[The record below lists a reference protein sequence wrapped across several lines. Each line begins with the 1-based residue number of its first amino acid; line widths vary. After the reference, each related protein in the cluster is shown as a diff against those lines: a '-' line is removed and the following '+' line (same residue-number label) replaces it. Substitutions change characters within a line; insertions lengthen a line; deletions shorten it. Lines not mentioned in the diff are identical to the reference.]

1 MPKRKKNSRLD
12 TYNKLR
18 EIKKSNTK
26 DVAKLQ
32 LEDLEEIIVNE
43 DFQNILLLR
52 KFIKTGNPLD
62 YFNEDLKIESK
73 ENENEQLQRKNTSYK
88 IIFK

>member
-32 LEDLEEIIVNE
+32 LEDLEEIIIDE

-62 YFNEDLKIESK
+62 YFNEDLKIERK
-73 ENENEQLQRKNTSYK
+73 ENENEQ
-88 IIFK
+88 

>member
-1 MPKRKKNSRLD
+1 MPQRKKNSRLD

-32 LEDLEEIIVNE
+32 LEDLEEIIIDE

-62 YFNEDLKIESK
+62 YFNEDLKIERK
-73 ENENEQLQRKNTSYK
+73 ENENEQ
-88 IIFK
+88 

>member
-18 EIKKSNTK
+18 EMKKSNTK

-62 YFNEDLKIESK
+62 YFNEDLKIERK
-73 ENENEQLQRKNTSYK
+73 ENENEQ
-88 IIFK
+88 

>member
-1 MPKRKKNSRLD
+1 MPKRKRNSRLE

-32 LEDLEEIIVNE
+32 LEDLEGIIKDE
-43 DFQNILLLR
+43 HFKNILLLR
-52 KFIKTGNPLD
+52 KYIKEGNPLD
-62 YFNEDLKIESK
+62 YFNEDINNERT
-73 ENENEQLQRKNTSYK
+73 ENENEQ
-88 IIFK
+88 

>member
-1 MPKRKKNSRLD
+1 MHKRKKNTRLD

-32 LEDLEEIIVNE
+32 LEDLEEIIIDE

-62 YFNEDLKIESK
+62 YFNEDLKIERK
-73 ENENEQLQRKNTSYK
+73 ENENEQ
-88 IIFK
+88 

>member
-62 YFNEDLKIESK
+62 YFNEDLKIERK
-73 ENENEQLQRKNTSYK
+73 ENENEQ
-88 IIFK
+88 

>member
-32 LEDLEEIIVNE
+32 LEDLEEIIIDE

-62 YFNEDLKIESK
+62 YFNEDLKIERK
-73 ENENEQLQRKNTSYK
+73 ETENEQ
-88 IIFK
+88 

>member
-62 YFNEDLKIESK
+62 YFNEYLKIERK
-73 ENENEQLQRKNTSYK
+73 ENENEQ
-88 IIFK
+88 

>member
-18 EIKKSNTK
+18 EIKESNTK

-62 YFNEDLKIESK
+62 YFNEDLKIERK
-73 ENENEQLQRKNTSYK
+73 ENENEQ
-88 IIFK
+88 

>member
-62 YFNEDLKIESK
+62 YFNEDLKIERK
-73 ENENEQLQRKNTSYK
+73 ENENEK
-88 IIFK
+88 

>member
-62 YFNEDLKIESK
+62 YFNEDQKIERK
-73 ENENEQLQRKNTSYK
+73 ENENEQ
-88 IIFK
+88 

>member
-12 TYNKLR
+12 TYNKL
-18 EIKKSNTK
+18 I
-26 DVAKLQ
+26 D
-32 LEDLEEIIVNE
+32 E

-62 YFNEDLKIESK
+62 YFNEDLKIERK
-73 ENENEQLQRKNTSYK
+73 ENENEQ
-88 IIFK
+88 

>member
-62 YFNEDLKIESK
+62 YFNEDLKIE
-73 ENENEQLQRKNTSYK
+73 RKTSGK
-88 IIFK
+88 MSR

>member
-32 LEDLEEIIVNE
+32 LEDLEEIIIDEN
-43 DFQNILLLR
+43 FQNILLLR

-62 YFNEDLKIESK
+62 YFNEDLKIERK
-73 ENENEQLQRKNTSYK
+73 EAENEQ
-88 IIFK
+88 

>member
-32 LEDLEEIIVNE
+32 LEDLEEIIIDEN
-43 DFQNILLLR
+43 FQNILLLR

-62 YFNEDLKIESK
+62 YFNEDLKIERK
-73 ENENEQLQRKNTSYK
+73 ETENEQ
-88 IIFK
+88 

>member
-32 LEDLEEIIVNE
+32 LEDLEEIIIDE

-62 YFNEDLKIESK
+62 YFNEDLKD
-73 ENENEQLQRKNTSYK
+73 RKSVV
-88 IIFK
+88 

>member
-26 DVAKLQ
+26 DVA
-32 LEDLEEIIVNE
+32 
-43 DFQNILLLR
+43 
-52 KFIKTGNPLD
+52 TGNPLD
-62 YFNEDLKIESK
+62 YFNEDLKIERK
-73 ENENEQLQRKNTSYK
+73 ENENEQ
-88 IIFK
+88 

>member
-1 MPKRKKNSRLD
+1 MPKRKRNSRLD

-26 DVAKLQ
+26 DVTKLQ
-32 LEDLEEIIVNE
+32 LEDLEEIIIDE

-52 KFIKTGNPLD
+52 KFIKTGSPLD
-62 YFNEDLKIESK
+62 YFNEDLKIERK
-73 ENENEQLQRKNTSYK
+73 ENENEQ
-88 IIFK
+88 

>member
-43 DFQNILLLR
+43 DFQNIL
-52 KFIKTGNPLD
+52 
-62 YFNEDLKIESK
+62 
-73 ENENEQLQRKNTSYK
+73 
-88 IIFK
+88 